1 MKIQRL
7 LIILFYLLSHERV
20 KIDELC
26 KCLEVS
32 PRTVYRDLDILRTAG
47 VEIDS
52 FIVKKGGICLSKNFS
67 MDQLLLN
74 KNEWNALMFNS
85 LCMSQFKNT
94 KFAAEAKELYNKLSV
109 LFLTTAD
116 VNKNANVLID
126 MSYKYQGDELKLKI
140 RDFEAAIDN
149 SQLLQV
155 CYNSPFCEYLSTD
168 GLVAPYGLVNK
179 VGYWYL
185 VGFCHIHHIFRA
197 FNMAYIKSYELSE
210 EHFQRD
216 TSFVLEEF
224 WEKSNPR

>member
-7 LIILFYLLSHERV
+7 LMILFYLLSHERV

-32 PRTVYRDLDILRTAG
+32 PRTVYRDLEMLRTAG

-52 FIVKKGGICLSKNFS
+52 FVGKNGGISLSKNFN

-74 KNEWNALMFNS
+74 KSEWNSLMFNS
-85 LCMSQFKNT
+85 LCMSQFKET
-94 KFAAEAKELYNKLSV
+94 KFAATAKELYSKLSV
-109 LFLTTAD
+109 LFPSAQEISRSE
-116 VNKNANVLID
+116 NVLID
-126 MSYKYQGDELKLKI
+126 MRYKYQGDELKQKI
-140 RDFEAAIDN
+140 HNFEAAIDN
-149 SQLLQV
+149 RQLLYL
-155 CYNSPFCEYLSTD
+155 CYESPFCEHLSTD
-168 GLVAPYGLVNK
+168 GLVEPYGLVNK

-197 FNMAYIKSYELSE
+197 FNTTYIKSYRLTE
-210 EHFQRD
+210 EHFKRD